1 MSKATDTAEA
11 FATALSLAGRTLTF
25 NGSSLN
31 CLLSRERGGKEDGDQ
46 TPLDN
51 TDLRI
56 RFLKSAVDVLP
67 EVGDVLSDSDGYQ
80 YRLTLEASS
89 NPEDLVFRGAV
100 RVQAAFGLLMT
111 SGRALLITDTGAPL
125 KASWA

>member
-11 FATALSLAGRTLTF
+11 FATALSLAGRILTF
-25 NGSSLN
+25 NGSDLE
-31 CLLSRERGGKEDGDQ
+31 CLLSRERSGKEEGDQ

-80 YRLTLEASS
+80 YRLTMEAPD
-89 NPEDLVFRGAV
+89 NPNDPVFRGAV
-100 RVQAAFGLLMT
+100 RAQAAFGLLMT
-111 SGRALLITDTGAPL
+111 SGRSLLVTDSGAPL
-125 KASWA
+125 KVVWV

>member
-1 MSKATDTAEA
+1 M
-11 FATALSLAGRTLTF
+11 
-25 NGSSLN
+25 
-31 CLLSRERGGKEDGDQ
+31 LSRERGGKEDGDQ

-80 YRLTLEASS
+80 YRITLEASS